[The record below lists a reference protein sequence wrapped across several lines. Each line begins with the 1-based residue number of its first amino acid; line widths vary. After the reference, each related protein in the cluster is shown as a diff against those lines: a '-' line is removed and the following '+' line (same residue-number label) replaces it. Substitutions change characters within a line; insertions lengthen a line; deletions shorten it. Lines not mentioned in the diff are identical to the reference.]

1 MEQYNEAVLWLQ
13 QHLPPVLVLGLSLL
27 GSLVVLGMTYV
38 GLTPSKDDDAW
49 LLALQEKPVIGAILK
64 FLQACYSLEKKNGKL
79 VLSNAKDAVPELPP
93 GAPKA

>member
-49 LLALQEKPVIGAILK
+49 LLAIQEKPVIGALLK
-64 FLQACYSLEKKNGKL
+64 LLQAFSPIAKKDGKIE
-79 VLSNAKDAVPELPP
+79 LSNKAPEVVLPAD
-93 GAPKA
+93 APKA